1 MLRLAEDDCPAAEST
16 ASRSLQSG
24 LDLYLRLRGLQ
35 LGAHAQPG
43 GRSSGRVSPG
53 RRVSGWAWIRP
64 RGPEQSEINSLD
76 ITHDEKRQEKH
87 RIHQFFSS
95 LLDRPR
101 PVDDRAAQF
110 GARPLDVRLG
120 IFLSRGEARAR
131 RGIPRLSGKIC
142 RENVRARY

>member
-16 ASRSLQSG
+16 ASRSFQSG

-95 LLDRPR
+95 LLNLSTF
-101 PVDDRAAQF
+101 VSTIAQVSVPQ
-110 GARPLDVRLG
+110 GAGKDW
-120 IFLSRGEARAR
+120 LSWSPEERSVFAEAYKA
-131 RGIPRLSGKIC
+131 GYVS
-142 RENVRARY
+142 

>member
-95 LLDRPR
+95 LLVGHPYPSYDCVCAGERI
-101 PVDDRAAQF
+101 
-110 GARPLDVRLG
+110 L
-120 IFLSRGEARAR
+120 RG
-131 RGIPRLSGKIC
+131 
-142 RENVRARY
+142 